1 MTNRELLERL
11 ETSHQWTAESILK
24 LRELVKNE
32 YRFTSQATTEMR
44 SEILQNVQLTI
55 SEMEILSLELGAE

>member
-1 MTNRELLERL
+1 MDNYELLQRL
-11 ETSHQWTAESILK
+11 EETHKWTAEAILK

-32 YRFTSQATTEMR
+32 DKFTKQAIEDMR

-55 SEMEILSLELGAE
+55 SEMEILAMELEVN